1 MYHTFRL
8 FERSRKSGFLET
20 KSSVITINMALI
32 QTIQMKNFCVEIDS
46 DLETMTLL
54 EVSFNNKTIIVEP
67 QNYDEFQLMMD
78 QMSQR

>member
-1 MYHTFRL
+1 
-8 FERSRKSGFLET
+8 
-20 KSSVITINMALI
+20 MALV
-32 QTIQMKNFCVEIDS
+32 QAIQMKNFCVQIDS

-54 EVSFNNKTIIVEP
+54 EVSFTSKTIIVEP